1 MAGGGLSYFSS
12 MKKNLRLAFVSAEA
26 FPYAKLGE
34 MADVAYSLPKH
45 LSSLGM
51 EVSLFLPKYRR
62 PEIDSLPM
70 ERITSSLPVHLGDR
84 TAKASVF
91 KGEKGKYDVYF
102 IDNPKYFWRD
112 QIYGTGTRE
121 YLDNDERFI
130 FFNRAVLEFLVRHEL
145 EPDIIHCNNWPTAL
159 IPVFLKTQFTQ
170 KSHFQNTATV
180 LTLHNIAYQGE
191 YPPDSVM
198 LTGLNLKY
206 FTSSKISLNGKFNFL
221 KAGIM
226 YADVLNT
233 VSSTYRREI
242 LTKKHGLGLEEI
254 LRSRKD
260 VFFSIRNGIDYEA
273 WNPETD
279 PYIAANY
286 SFSNL
291 DAKEECKQDLIKEF
305 GLPIHSNTPVIG
317 IVSYMRTHKGFDILL
332 DAMKELVHM
341 DMALVILGQGEEQYE
356 NQLIEI
362 QKKHPGK
369 VAVRLEMNPVLTH
382 KIAAGA
388 DIILIPSLYEPCGLN
403 QLYSFRYAAVPVVRG
418 TGGLGET
425 VRPFQQTTS
434 KGNGFVFKEYSAAA
448 MLEALREALGYYEK
462 ADLWKKIQAEG
473 MKGNFSWV
481 NAARRYRL
489 LYKTALD
496 LRKGIRSGRR

>member
-1 MAGGGLSYFSS
+1 ME
-12 MKKNLRLAFVSAEA
+12 KNLRVVFVSAEVS
-26 FPYAKLGE
+26 PYAKLGE
-34 MADVAYSLPKH
+34 MADVSYSLPKH

-51 EVSLFLPKYRR
+51 KVSLFMPKYRR

-70 ERITSSLPVHLGDR
+70 ERITSNLSVNLGDR

-91 KGEKGKYDVYF
+91 RGEQGKYDVYF

-130 FFNRAVLEFLVRHEL
+130 FFNRAVLEFLHKHKLKTDV
-145 EPDIIHCNNWPTAL
+145 IHCNNWPTAL
-159 IPVFLKTQFTQ
+159 IPVFLKTQYT
-170 KSHFQNTATV
+170 KKKHFHNTATL

-191 YPPDSVM
+191 YPPDSLM

-206 FTSSKISLNGKFNFL
+206 FTSHHLSLNGKFNFL

-254 LRSRKD
+254 LRGRKD
-260 VFFSIRNGIDYEA
+260 FFYSIRNGIDYEV

-279 PYIAANY
+279 PYIATNY
-286 SFSNL
+286 SFSDL
-291 DAKEECKQDLIKEF
+291 GGKKACKQDLIKEF
-305 GLPIHSNTPVIG
+305 GLPIHSKTPVTG

-332 DAMKELVHM
+332 EAMPELIKL

-362 QKKHPGK
+362 QRKYPDK
-369 VAVRLEMNPVLTH
+369 VAVRLEMNPALTH

-388 DIILIPSLYEPCGLN
+388 DIFLIPSLYEPCGLN
-403 QLYSFRYAAVPVVRG
+403 QLYSFRYATVPVVRG
-418 TGGLGET
+418 TGGLEET
-425 VRPFQQTTS
+425 VRPFRPTTS
-434 KGNGFVFKEYSAAA
+434 EGNGFVFKEYTSAA
-448 MLEALREALGYYEK
+448 MLAALKEALKYFRKPA
-462 ADLWKKIQAEG
+462 LWKKILSEG
-473 MKGNFSWV
+473 MKENFSWD
-481 NAARRYRL
+481 NAARRYMN
-489 LYKTALD
+489 LYKNALD
-496 LRKGIRSGRR
+496 IKSGGKSGRL